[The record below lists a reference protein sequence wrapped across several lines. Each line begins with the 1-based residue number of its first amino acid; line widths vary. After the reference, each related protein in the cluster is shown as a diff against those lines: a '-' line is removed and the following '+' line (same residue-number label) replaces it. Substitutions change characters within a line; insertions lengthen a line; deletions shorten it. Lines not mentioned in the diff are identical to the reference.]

1 MLLQFP
7 LLIVFRASAVS
18 YRHNFQVLSNYIT
31 VMKCSI
37 KIFQS
42 MVSQD
47 THLGMLSLTYIA
59 SLAVLEENVKV
70 LS

>member
-1 MLLQFP
+1 
-7 LLIVFRASAVS
+7 
-18 YRHNFQVLSNYIT
+18 
-31 VMKCSI
+31 MKCSI